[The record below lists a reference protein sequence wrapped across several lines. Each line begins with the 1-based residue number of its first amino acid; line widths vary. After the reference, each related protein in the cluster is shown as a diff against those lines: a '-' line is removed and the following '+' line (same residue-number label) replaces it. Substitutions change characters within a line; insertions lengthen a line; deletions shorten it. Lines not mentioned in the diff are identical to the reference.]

1 MSLEG
6 NIVLIKR
13 GRVWQSRIM
22 VAGFLHQ
29 KSLKTRDKQEA
40 LRREA
45 TFRLELTSGDFGLTA
60 GKIPTLHAFEERF
73 FNALRLK
80 VKPRT
85 LVYYKDVWKPLM
97 GNSIAHTRLDR
108 ITPAVIEEF
117 KQKRAPTVKVSTL
130 NHSLRA
136 LRRALRLAHEWN
148 LIKRVPKVTLL
159 PNEHQREFTIDE
171 SLLAKMLAHEKCSE
185 SLEVLLPFLV
195 DTGLRIGEAL
205 ALEWSAVSLPKKTV
219 TVVLGKTK
227 FAKRTVPL
235 TERALAILTN
245 LRAKVTEETKDRP
258 VFHEAGG
265 HYWLDHQFRAL
276 RKAMKL
282 PQDCVLHS
290 CRHTFCTRLG
300 SSGVDAF
307 TLQKLAGH
315 SSITVS
321 ARYVHPDAKNMENAI
336 ARLEPEK
343 SKPGGHLRYLSRL
356 YQSRR

>member
-1 MSLEG
+1 M
-6 NIVLIKR
+6 LIKR

-73 FNALRLK
+73 FNALKLK

-97 GNSIAHTRLDR
+97 ADSIAYTRLDR
-108 ITPAVIEEF
+108 ITPAVIETF
-117 KQKRAPTVKVSTL
+117 KQRRAPDVKVSTL
-130 NHSLRA
+130 NHSLRV
-136 LRRALRLAHEWN
+136 LRRALRLALEWN
-148 LIKRVPKVTLL
+148 LIKKVPKITLL
-159 PNEHQREFTIDE
+159 PDEHRREFTIDE
-171 SLLAKMLAHEKCSE
+171 KLLTKMLGHEKCTA
-185 SLEVLLPFLV
+185 SLKTLLPFLI
-195 DTGLRIGEAL
+195 DTGLRMGEAL
-205 ALEWSAVSLPKKTV
+205 ALEWSAVDLKKKTV
-219 TVVLGKTK
+219 TVVSGKTK
-227 FAKRTVPL
+227 NARRTIPL
-235 TERALAILTN
+235 TERALGILSG
-245 LRAKVTEETKDRP
+245 LKAKADKTKKDGEDHP
-258 VFHEAGG
+258 AGTVFHDLGT
-265 HYWLDHQFRAL
+265 HFYLNHQMSTL

-282 PQDCVLHS
+282 PNDCVLHS
-290 CRHTFCTRLG
+290 TRHTFCTRLG

-321 ARYVHPDAKNMENAI
+321 ARYVHPDAQNMADAI
-336 ARLEPEK
+336 ARLEG
-343 SKPGGHLRYLSRL
+343 S
-356 YQSRR
+356 